1 MAATIRRLAER
12 TGISENPQLPKGQ
25 YLKLLRSPN
34 TQLVCVV
41 TMTIMLGGT
50 LISPILPTLQ
60 GAFDVPV
67 ASIGLVLTGFSLPGL
82 LFAPLVGI
90 SADRFGRRAV
100 IVPMLFLYGTAGGLT
115 ALAPDFET
123 LLVMRFIAG
132 IGGSAVSFLTITL
145 VGDLFVAE
153 HRATVLG
160 FRIAAGQAA
169 SLILPP
175 IAGALVVIGWQYPFL
190 IYFLAVPVGIF
201 TLLVLEAGEKK
212 PAQSVGDYFRAVG
225 GALRDRRLAGI
236 LTVAP
241 TLMIVGQGA
250 VAAYIPIFMASSF
263 GASAL
268 VIGLVHSARIAAGIT
283 SAMSVGRLNARFGG
297 EKLTIAAILVMAS
310 GLAWVPFAG
319 SVGELVLPSIVIG
332 LGSGIAFPAFQ
343 TLLVNEAPENMLA
356 AVTVA
361 NGMTNRF
368 GQTTGPLLAGAAFAI
383 GDINAVFFSAA
394 AFLVLMAIF
403 YIFLF
408 RRQPAPG

>member
-1 MAATIRRLAER
+1 
-12 TGISENPQLPKGQ
+12 
-25 YLKLLRSPN
+25 
-34 TQLVCVV
+34 
-41 TMTIMLGGT
+41 
-50 LISPILPTLQ
+50 
-60 GAFDVPV
+60 
-67 ASIGLVLTGFSLPGL
+67 
-82 LFAPLVGI
+82 
-90 SADRFGRRAV
+90 
-100 IVPMLFLYGTAGGLT
+100 
-115 ALAPDFET
+115 
-123 LLVMRFIAG
+123 
-132 IGGSAVSFLTITL
+132 
-145 VGDLFVAE
+145 
-153 HRATVLG
+153 
-160 FRIAAGQAA
+160 
-169 SLILPP
+169 
-175 IAGALVVIGWQYPFL
+175 
-190 IYFLAVPVGIF
+190 
-201 TLLVLEAGEKK
+201 
-212 PAQSVGDYFRAVG
+212 
-225 GALRDRRLAGI
+225 
-236 LTVAP
+236 
-241 TLMIVGQGA
+241 MIVGQGA

>member
-1 MAATIRRLAER
+1 
-12 TGISENPQLPKGQ
+12 
-25 YLKLLRSPN
+25 
-34 TQLVCVV
+34 
-41 TMTIMLGGT
+41 MTIMLGST

-60 GAFDVPV
+60 DTFDVPT
-67 ASIGLVLTGFSLPGL
+67 ASIGLVLTMFSLPGL

-90 SADRFGRRAV
+90 FADRFGRRAV
-100 IVPMLFLYGTAGGLT
+100 IVPMLFLYGIAGGLT

-123 LLVMRFIAG
+123 LLVMRFLAG
-132 IGGSAVSFLTITL
+132 LGGSAVSFLTITL
-145 VGDLFVAE
+145 VGDLFARE

-160 FRIAAGQAA
+160 FRIAAGQTA

-175 IAGALVVIGWQYPFL
+175 IAGALVLIGWQYPFL

-212 PAQSVGDYFRAVG
+212 PAQSVGDYFRAVA
-225 GALRDRRLAGI
+225 GALRDKRLAGI

-250 VAAYIPIFMASSF
+250 VAAYIPIFMASHF

-297 EKLTIAAILVMAS
+297 ERLTIAAILVMAS
-310 GLAWVPFAG
+310 GLVWVPFAG
-319 SVGELVLPSIVIG
+319 SVGELVLPSVIIG
-332 LGSGIAFPAFQ
+332 LGSGAAFPAFQ
-343 TLLVNEAPENMLA
+343 TLLVNEAPEDMLA

-368 GQTTGPLLAGAAFAI
+368 GQTTGPLLAGALFAA
-383 GDINAVFFSAA
+383 GDINAVFFGAA
-394 AFLVLMAIF
+394 AFLGAMAIF
-403 YIFLF
+403 YFFLF
-408 RRQPAPG
+408 RRAPVSG

>member
-1 MAATIRRLAER
+1 
-12 TGISENPQLPKGQ
+12 
-25 YLKLLRSPN
+25 
-34 TQLVCVV
+34 
-41 TMTIMLGGT
+41 
-50 LISPILPTLQ
+50 
-60 GAFDVPV
+60 
-67 ASIGLVLTGFSLPGL
+67 
-82 LFAPLVGI
+82 
-90 SADRFGRRAV
+90 
-100 IVPMLFLYGTAGGLT
+100 
-115 ALAPDFET
+115 
-123 LLVMRFIAG
+123 
-132 IGGSAVSFLTITL
+132 
-145 VGDLFVAE
+145 
-153 HRATVLG
+153 
-160 FRIAAGQAA
+160 
-169 SLILPP
+169 
-175 IAGALVVIGWQYPFL
+175 
-190 IYFLAVPVGIF
+190 
-201 TLLVLEAGEKK
+201 
-212 PAQSVGDYFRAVG
+212 
-225 GALRDRRLAGI
+225 
-236 LTVAP
+236 
-241 TLMIVGQGA
+241 
-250 VAAYIPIFMASSF
+250 MASSF